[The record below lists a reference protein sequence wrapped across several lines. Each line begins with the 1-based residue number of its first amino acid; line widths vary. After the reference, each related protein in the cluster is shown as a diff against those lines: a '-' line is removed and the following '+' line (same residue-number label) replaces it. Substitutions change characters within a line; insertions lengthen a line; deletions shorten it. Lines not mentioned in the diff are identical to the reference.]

1 MKIKRGDLVEI
12 ISGKEKGKKG
22 KISLIIKK
30 KNQVIIENINIKTK
44 HIKPKQQNEKGYL
57 KKIES
62 PIHCSNIKLVT
73 KTAKQ

>member
-1 MKIKRGDLVEI
+1 MKIKRDDLVEV

-30 KNQVIIENINIKTK
+30 KNQVIIKNINIKTK
-44 HIKPKQQNEKGYL
+44 HVKPKQQNEKGYL

-62 PIHCSNIKLVT
+62 PIHYSNIKLIT
-73 KTAKQ
+73 KTAQE